1 MPYGEIIDQLLRSS
15 LFAAG
20 VLVGALL
27 GGFGVGMLEFRR
39 TGDRSRIFLIPLV
52 SVTSFGLL
60 HLMLLFVR
68 PTHIM

>member
-20 VLVGALL
+20 VLVGAL
-27 GGFGVGMLEFRR
+27 GGFGVGVLEFRR

-52 SVTSFGLL
+52 SVTGFGLL
-60 HLMLLFVR
+60 YLMLLFAHPAHV
-68 PTHIM
+68 T